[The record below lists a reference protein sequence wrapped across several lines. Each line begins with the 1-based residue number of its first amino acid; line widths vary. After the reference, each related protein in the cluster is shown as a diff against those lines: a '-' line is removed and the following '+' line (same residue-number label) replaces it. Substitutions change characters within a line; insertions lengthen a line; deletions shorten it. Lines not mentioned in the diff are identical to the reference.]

1 MMRFV
6 TLREQV
12 LEFHRAMS
20 VPVVFEPKV
29 ASNDRVRL
37 RCSLLAEEFFETLG
51 SMLVLESTIDR
62 DARSTVMDACKFA
75 VVEVDMLGLV
85 DGLADL
91 DYVVEGTRLEFGVD
105 GAPIAAEVH
114 RANMAKVGGPVRADG
129 KRLKPEGWKPP
140 NIAEELWRQG
150 WQG

>member
-20 VPVVFEPKV
+20 VPVSHEPKV
-29 ASNDRVRL
+29 TSDDRVRL
-37 RCSLLAEEFFETLG
+37 RCALLAEEFFETLG
-51 SMLVLESTIDR
+51 SMLVLESTIDK
-62 DARSTVMDACKFA
+62 DARATVMDACKFA
-75 VVEVDMLGLV
+75 VVEVDMVGLV

-114 RANMAKVGGPVRADG
+114 RANMAKIGGPVRADG

-140 NIAEELWRQG
+140 NIAEELCRQG